1 MPTIK
6 KCPTCD
12 TRMLR
17 LYEREREG
25 YSSSKSK
32 YWGYLWFCPDK
43 HTVIVEHRKSETP
56 ETFELKEIVT
66 DAST

>member
-1 MPTIK
+1 MPIIK
-6 KCPTCD
+6 KCPTCG

-17 LYEREREG
+17 LYEREHLV
-25 YSSSKSK
+25 SKSK

-43 HTVIVEHRKSETP
+43 HTVIIEHRKSETP